1 MRARNIELDVVLRLA
16 RQNASDRDVWDSA
29 DQGLVLHIRSC
40 SSIRAW
46 TCTRFLFYSEV
57 FISPAL
63 AALQSDDDELPVLVT
78 SSKLYAAT
86 SGENLESD
94 EFGSKTSLL
103 SRTSARK

>member
-46 TCTRFLFYSEV
+46 CTRFLFYSEV

-63 AALQSDDDELPVLVT
+63 AALQSDDDELPALVT

-86 SGENLESD
+86 SGGNLESD

-103 SRTSARK
+103 SRTSVRK